1 MRALQPADM
10 GSVKTRS
17 STLDLLAAEFAAA
30 VAEGDMDKAEGWLAT
45 ATLVAARQAE
55 VAPAPAPTRS

>member
-1 MRALQPADM
+1 M